1 MGRNVDRG
9 GGLAWLVWGGLVLM
23 AMVGLGFAVAWA
35 ERPLEGPAPVA
46 WDREACAHC
55 RMHVGEPG
63 FAAQLQTKDGR
74 VLNFDDPGCLLRYE
88 AEAHP
93 EVHAEYFH
101 HVAEDRWLPRE
112 RTAFLRADPTPMGY
126 GLGAVE
132 RGTAGTISPEAA
144 LASLRR
150 EPAERGR

>member
-1 MGRNVDRG
+1 MDANVKG
-9 GGLAWLVWGGLVLM
+9 WVAAGLLAVG
-23 AMVGLGFAVAWA
+23 GLGFTVAWT
-35 ERPLEGPAPVA
+35 ERPPEGPVQAV

-74 VLNFDDPGCLLRYE
+74 VLFFDDPGCLLRYE

-93 EVHAEYFH
+93 EVHAVYFH
-101 HVAEDRWLPRE
+101 HVEEDRWLPRE

-126 GLGAVE
+126 GLGAVDE
-132 RGTAGTISPEAA
+132 GTSGAISFEAA
-144 LASLRR
+144 LAQLRQ
-150 EPAERGR
+150 ERGK